1 MLWVVTLLG
10 GDLEVIS
17 GCQGK
22 VLSKFRRPFPLIN
35 SHNATESQDDSTVVG
50 RPTQALCV
58 GPGKIWEQ

>member
-17 GCQGK
+17 GCQEK
-22 VLSKFRRPFPLIN
+22 VLEQIQTTLPPDIAQR
-35 SHNATESQDDSTVVG
+35 ESQDDSTVVG